1 MNQLGEFKHQK
12 VIFRKTAFMF
22 WGVGWGDLLKGMKTY
37 VAFKIYATYPIV
49 YVIILGIGLMF
60 VKKRFRLGAHVAQ
73 RGFVVICFGRFGSLS
88 HEMSV
93 D

>member
-1 MNQLGEFKHQK
+1 
-12 VIFRKTAFMF
+12 
-22 WGVGWGDLLKGMKTY
+22 MKTY

-49 YVIILGIGLMF
+49 YVIILGIGIMF

-73 RGFVVICFGRFGSLS
+73 RGFVVICFGRFFGSLS